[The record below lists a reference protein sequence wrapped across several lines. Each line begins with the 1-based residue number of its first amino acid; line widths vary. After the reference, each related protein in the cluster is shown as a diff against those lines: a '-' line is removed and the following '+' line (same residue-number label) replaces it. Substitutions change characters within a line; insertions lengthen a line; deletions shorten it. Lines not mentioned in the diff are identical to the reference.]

1 MRIEMNMM
9 NRMNSQ
15 IMLTAACMAIVLGM
29 IMLTGCSDRN
39 TQAENEVL
47 DIKQLVQDYST
58 GKMEDASASITSR
71 QLIVTGSDDKKMTY
85 ELPENDFFVSIAPY
99 VNETHP
105 CATHSLT
112 GCRGEMMNEEFTIS
126 IVDTDGNSVLDQTVK
141 SQANGFIDLWL
152 SRDKT
157 YRITVDHDGR
167 TAKSEFS
174 TFDKDNTCITT
185 IKLI

>member
-1 MRIEMNMM
+1 M
-9 NRMNSQ
+9 NRMNRK
-15 IMLTAACMAIVLGM
+15 IKLTAACMAIVFVL
-29 IMLTGCSDRN
+29 IVLTGCSERN
-39 TQAENEVL
+39 TPAENETQ

-58 GKMEDASASITSR
+58 GKMEHGSASITSR

-85 ELPENDFFVSIAPY
+85 ELPEDDFFVSIAPY

-112 GCRGEMMNEEFTIS
+112 GCRGEMVNEEFTIS
-126 IVDTDGNSVLDQTVK
+126 IVDTDGNSVFDQAVK

-152 SRDKT
+152 PRDKT
-157 YRITVDHDGR
+157 YRITVGHDGR
-167 TAKSEFS
+167 TAESEFS
-174 TFDKDNTCITT
+174 TFEKDNTCITT